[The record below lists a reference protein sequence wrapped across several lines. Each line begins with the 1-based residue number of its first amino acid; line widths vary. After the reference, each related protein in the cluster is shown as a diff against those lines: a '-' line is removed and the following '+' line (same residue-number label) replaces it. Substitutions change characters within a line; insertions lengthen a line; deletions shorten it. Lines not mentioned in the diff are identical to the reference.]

1 MARQRSAIIRRGK
14 IYYIKLPNAR
24 RHAEVGKRIPK
35 SLSSAAT
42 TASVARRD
50 LPRFLRRAEIH
61 EIRKVRGGVGW
72 KAGWTQRFWRKC
84 REALQIGMSPK
95 HLPQTN
101 SSGATAAAFALLPD
115 EVPLTVREAA
125 VHLGV
130 SIQKVYLWVERK
142 QIPHLRV
149 MGRNIRINEYR

>member
-42 TASVARRD
+42 TESVARRD

-61 EIRKVRGGVGW
+61 EIRKVRGGV
-72 KAGWTQRFWRKC
+72 AG
-84 REALQIGMSPK
+84 
-95 HLPQTN
+95 
-101 SSGATAAAFALLPD
+101 
-115 EVPLTVREAA
+115 
-125 VHLGV
+125 
-130 SIQKVYLWVERK
+130 K
-142 QIPHLRV
+142 QG
-149 MGRNIRINEYR
+149 GRNAFGGNAEKPYK